1 MRDYV
6 SQLRAHPVHQL
17 IVGDLADSVTDAG
30 PQLSHGAKSTV
41 HDIPAALPEM
51 PSHNPTSM
59 NDPVARLGSASGAPI
74 FIKDVHHRRA
84 DYHATQ

>member
-6 SQLRAHPVHQL
+6 SQLRAHSVYQL

-30 PQLSHGAKSTV
+30 PQLSHGAKSPV
-41 HDIPAALPEM
+41 HHIAAALPEM
-51 PSHNPTSM
+51 PSHNTTGM
-59 NDPVARLGSASGAPI
+59 NDSVARLGSAPGTSI

-84 DYHATQ
+84 DYHAAQ